1 MIRRILLSIAL
12 APLLPQ
18 LALAQITAEQTMKAR
33 ELTDPRF
40 SPAGDRIAVVV
51 RDPFTARFAT
61 RHIWVYD
68 VAGGEMRQ
76 WTSSAKSDQ
85 SPRWSPDG
93 KMLAFLSDREENDQI
108 WLMPVAGGEA
118 VKLTGGK
125 SAVQS
130 FAWSPDGSRIAYI
143 ARDANSD
150 ADDKKAKEFDD
161 ARVVDSTDKLAR
173 LWTIDIASKKVKQE
187 TKGAWAIHEFDWMPD
202 GKRLLMVATDQ
213 PSAES
218 HTNRVFTLALADGA
232 MEQVLAPRGPFGTIR
247 ISPDGKSLAY
257 AGSRLDGPSEHDLY
271 VCALD
276 SRTPRNLTGAA
287 IDRPAT
293 HFEWMNNSELAVL
306 VQNGFHAELDAVGG
320 KQRRLIA
327 DDSVDPASFTVS
339 ARGSVAYVGGTAASM
354 AELWIDGKQ
363 VSHLNREFEGI
374 AFSKPEFFRYKSFDG
389 TSIEAALYRPA
400 NARDG
405 QPGPLVAMVHGG
417 PTGAWSNRFDALTQ
431 LLVAHGFAVMQPNIR
446 GSVGYGHKFIEANR
460 GDWGGADFKDVMA
473 GVDEMVRR
481 KIADPARL
489 GIYGWSYGGYMAE
502 WAITQTDRFKAA
514 VSGAGLADLA
524 TEFGTESS
532 ALYDEWFY
540 GTPYENPA
548 NFQKSSP
555 MTYIRNA
562 KTPTLILQGD
572 ADTTD
577 PISQSQMLY
586 RGLKRYNVPVEFVVY
601 PREPHG
607 LREEKHILDRYS
619 RTVGWFE
626 KYLGR

>member
-1 MIRRILLSIAL
+1 MIRRILLLIAM
-12 APLLPQ
+12 APLAPQ
-18 LALAQITAEQTMKAR
+18 LAFAQVTAEQTMKAR
-33 ELTDPRF
+33 ELSDPRF
-40 SPAGDRIAVVV
+40 SPTGDRLAVVV

-68 VAGGEMRQ
+68 VAGPEMRQ
-76 WTSSAKSDQ
+76 WTSSAKSEQ

-93 KMLAFLSDREENDQI
+93 KTLAFLSDREENDQI

-118 VKLTGGK
+118 VKLTSGK

-130 FAWSPDGSRIAYI
+130 FAWSPDGARIAYI

-173 LWTIDIASKKVKQE
+173 LWTVDVASKKVKQE
-187 TKGAWAIHEFDWMPD
+187 TKGAWAIHEFEWMPD

-232 MEQVLAPRGPFGTIR
+232 VEQVLAPRGPFGTIR

-339 ARGSVAYVGGTAASM
+339 ARGSVAYVAGSAASI

-363 VSHLNREFEGI
+363 VSHLNREFEGM
-374 AFSKPEFFRYKSFDG
+374 AFAKPEFFRYKSFDG
-389 TSIEAALYRPA
+389 ASIEAALYRPA
-400 NARDG
+400 NAREG
-405 QPGPLVAMVHGG
+405 QPGPVVVMVHGG

-502 WAITQTDRFKAA
+502 WAITQTDRFRAA

-540 GTPYENPA
+540 GTPYENLA

-555 MTYIRNA
+555 ITYIKNA

-619 RTVGWFE
+619 RTVEWFE